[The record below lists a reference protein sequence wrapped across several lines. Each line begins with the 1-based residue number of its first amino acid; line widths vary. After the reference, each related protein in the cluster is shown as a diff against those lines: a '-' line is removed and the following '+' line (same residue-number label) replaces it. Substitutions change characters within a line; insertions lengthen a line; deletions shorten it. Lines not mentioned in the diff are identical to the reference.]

1 MLFKKKDIFLETLIL
16 SAQNLKESSDLFLE
30 EIYNLHEVE
39 DYAKKIKMLE
49 DKGDEYTHT
58 IIRALNKTFITPLER
73 EDILGLATKIDDV
86 LDGIEECADRLC
98 LYQVKE
104 ADDYIKAFAQNIVK
118 NANEII
124 AAMNLLDQKKL
135 QQMMKHV
142 FRINELEN
150 EADHLLRECIKDLFE
165 KTDDPILIIKKMQ
178 LYDMLERITDVCE
191 DVANILETL
200 QMRNS

>member
-39 DYAKKIKMLE
+39 EYAKKIKMLE

-124 AAMNLLDQKKL
+124 AAMNLLGQKKL

>member
-1 MLFKKKDIFLETLIL
+1 MIFKKKDFFFSTLML
-16 SAQNLKESSDLFLE
+16 SAQNLKEASDLFLE
-30 EIYNLHEVE
+30 EINNLHKVE
-39 DYAKKIKMLE
+39 EYATNIKVLE
-49 DKGDEYTHT
+49 NRGDDYTHD

-86 LDGIEECADRLC
+86 IDGIEECADRLC
-98 LYQVKE
+98 LYQVKQ
-104 ADDYIKAFAQNIVK
+104 ADEYIVAFAENIVK
-118 NANEII
+118 NCHEIV
-124 AAMNLLDQKKL
+124 AAMDLLEQKKL
-135 QQMMKHV
+135 PEMMQHV

-150 EADHLLRECIKDLFE
+150 EADSLLRVCIRNLFE

-191 DVANILETL
+191 DVADILESL